1 MIIMLAVLVVAVQQ
15 EPLIQLR
22 LARKTP
28 APGFVVTKSIAD
40 STLYVASRL
49 ILEDAGIQQARTA
62 ATTDGVVLTI
72 RLTRAAAT
80 RLNESTKGH
89 IGWRLAIFASG
100 QLNSAGVIKQEL
112 RVSAGSPITLA
123 IHLPQPAAEQFA
135 AAVAA
140 RWPGNVR

>member
-28 APGFVVTKSIAD
+28 APGFVLAKSIAD
-40 STLYVASRL
+40 STLYVASRI

-72 RLTRAAAT
+72 RLTRAAT

-89 IGWRLAIFASG
+89 TGWRLAIFASG
-100 QLNSAGVIKQEL
+100 QL
-112 RVSAGSPITLA
+112 
-123 IHLPQPAAEQFA
+123 
-135 AAVAA
+135 
-140 RWPGNVR
+140 